1 MTVDQQALRY
11 FARNNIKPACR
22 LCGKPVDL
30 QDPTAIYTYTRRKDW
45 ISIHLHCYD
54 HYLKKESIHY
64 GTKKK

>member
-22 LCGKPVDL
+22 LCGKPVDPL
-30 QDPTAIYTYTRRKDW
+30 DHTAIYTRRKDW
-45 ISIHLHCYD
+45 ISIHLNCYD